1 MKFVIHKSKNKQ
13 YYFVLHAKNGEIVAQ
28 SETYI
33 TKQGCLKGIKAV
45 RRAAFFATIR
55 DTTV

>member
-13 YYFVLHAKNGEIVAQ
+13 YYFVLHARNGEVIAM

-33 TKQGCLKGIKAV
+33 TKQSCIKGIKSVKRTAL
-45 RRAAFFATIR
+45 FATIR